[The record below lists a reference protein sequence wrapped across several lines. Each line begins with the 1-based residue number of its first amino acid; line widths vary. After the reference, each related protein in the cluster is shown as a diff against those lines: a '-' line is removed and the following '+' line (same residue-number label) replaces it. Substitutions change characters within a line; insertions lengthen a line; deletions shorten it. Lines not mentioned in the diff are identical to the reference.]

1 MQGYVPTVPGRSAT
15 ARPAHG
21 VLARASRTGV
31 PRAVLAE
38 ERHEDVVPDRA
49 ARRGRGDVP

>member
-1 MQGYVPTVPGRSAT
+1 MQGYVPHGPGRSAT

-21 VLARASRTGV
+21 VLARASRSAV
-31 PRAVLAE
+31 LRAVPGE

>member
-1 MQGYVPTVPGRSAT
+1 MQGYVPHGPGRSAR

-31 PRAVLAE
+31 LRAVPGE
-38 ERHEDVVPDRA
+38 ERHEDVVRSGGPTRK
-49 ARRGRGDVP
+49 R